1 MDSASW
7 CAWLEGVAGLARP
20 VDLSGA
26 GAKWALSL
34 EAGPEGLCG
43 LLCVRHRGPN
53 PKARGPDRPA
63 EDRAGPQGQALR
75 EFGLCQGRVSNSE
88 RVNKEIET
96 ERQWGCEGRSGKHLC
111 PLLVDKCPTQSYC
124 VLLSNWSTQ
133 WWVRAG
139 CPPRQKWVFQELEII
154 IVWDTL
160 KIHVWY
166 TLYIAVL

>member
-1 MDSASW
+1 MRGWKVSQGWQGQWTSQGQGLSEPCPWRPGLRVSAACSVSDTGDQT
-7 CAWLEGVAGLARP
+7 LRRGGRTGLQKT
-20 VDLSGA
+20 G
-26 GAKWALSL
+26 
-34 EAGPEGLCG
+34 
-43 LLCVRHRGPN
+43 
-53 PKARGPDRPA
+53 
-63 EDRAGPQGQALR
+63 QGQALR